1 MNDSLGVYK
10 DVARLG
16 LLILFLSIFQ
26 INAFSEVKAPMRRPI
41 SPEQPMWLMHI
52 DTWNWPDPQK
62 VIDLIPEDIRPYVVM
77 NISLS
82 ISHDSN
88 TGQFNIVTYGYETA
102 RSWLR
107 ACAENGMWATVQCA
121 SGGFS
126 HFSETDLSVY
136 EEFYQD
142 YPNFIGWNYA
152 EQFWGFDD
160 RFSCTYPE
168 RIAHFVDMMKLSDKY
183 GGYLIV
189 SFCGEWYGASLNPL
203 AMMKRFPDFAAVC
216 KKNSEHL
223 MICEKFTSTNCF
235 YDNESVCLG
244 SFLSGY
250 AGTYGIRLTN
260 VDGRM
265 KTVLPNSLK
274 QQVRYQC

>member
-1 MNDSLGVYK
+1 MNDFTVLKNVR
-10 DVARLG
+10 RLG
-16 LLILFLSIFQ
+16 LLILFLTMCQ
-26 INAFSEVKAPMRRPI
+26 TNLFSQAKVPMRRPI

-62 VIDLIPEDIRPYVVM
+62 VIDLIPKDIRPYVVM

-82 ISHDSN
+82 ISHDTN

-136 EEFYQD
+136 EEFYRE

-160 RFSCTYPE
+160 RFSCTFPE
-168 RIAHFVDMMKLSDKY
+168 RIAHFVDLMKLSDKY
-183 GGYLIV
+183 GGYLII
-189 SFCGEWYGASLNPL
+189 SFCGEHYGSSLNPL
-203 AMMKRFPDFAAVC
+203 AMMKRFPDFAAIC
-216 KKNSEHL
+216 ANS
-223 MICEKFTSTNCF
+223 
-235 YDNESVCLG
+235 
-244 SFLSGY
+244 
-250 AGTYGIRLTN
+250 
-260 VDGRM
+260 
-265 KTVLPNSLK
+265 
-274 QQVRYQC
+274 